1 MALSSNTSI
10 NHPYIPS
17 TDSERADMLKVIGVD
32 SFDDLITDI
41 PLEHRHP
48 SMDLASGLTEQE
60 LASDFSGIAGENASS
75 LSGYVSFLGAG
86 SYNHYVPSVV
96 RSILQRGEFVTA
108 YTPYQPEAAQGTL
121 QVGFEFQTI
130 ICQLTGSESKETL
143 DHFIAVM
150 RQIDEEVNYKPE
162 LISEVPHDL
171 PVTRLDEV
179 TAARKPILRWAAADS
194 DDQ

>member
-1 MALSSNTSI
+1 M
-10 NHPYIPS
+10 
-17 TDSERADMLKVIGVD
+17 
-32 SFDDLITDI
+32 
-41 PLEHRHP
+41 
-48 SMDLASGLTEQE
+48 
-60 LASDFSGIAGENASS
+60 
-75 LSGYVSFLGAG
+75 SFLGAG

-108 YTPYQPEAAQGTL
+108 YTPNQPEAAQGTL

-130 ICQLTGSESKETL
+130 ICQLTGMEVANARMYDGPTAFAIAKRLLDFGIHAPTMYFPMIVEEALMIEPTESESKETL

-150 RQIDEEVNYKPE
+150 RQIDEEANYTPE
-162 LISEVPHDL
+162 LIIESPHDL

-179 TAARKPILRWAAADS
+179 TAARKPILRWAAVDS

>member
-1 MALSSNTSI
+1 MTLSSNTSI

-17 TDSERADMLKVIGVD
+17 TDSERAEMLKVIGVD
-32 SFDDLITDI
+32 SFDDLVTDI

-60 LASDFSGIAGENASS
+60 LASEFSGIAGENASS
-75 LSGYVSFLGAG
+75 SNGYVSFLGAG

-121 QVGFEFQTI
+121 QVGF
-130 ICQLTGSESKETL
+130 
-143 DHFIAVM
+143 
-150 RQIDEEVNYKPE
+150 
-162 LISEVPHDL
+162 
-171 PVTRLDEV
+171 
-179 TAARKPILRWAAADS
+179 
-194 DDQ
+194 